1 MSDDPSV
8 FLRPAADRSMQDQTR
23 MFDSKKWVWI
33 AHDEEGFVA
42 AQVKGQKGDSL
53 TIEMPDGQVG
63 SARLWCPLR
72 HRMHSSSRRIA
83 D

>member
-8 FLRPAADRSMQDQTR
+8 FLRPAPNRSMQDQTR

-63 SARLWCPLR
+63 ARLLCASVCLCSHKANR
-72 HRMHSSSRRIA
+72 
-83 D
+83 